1 MTSPPPHTVSVGE
14 PVAVSREQA
23 IRALGG
29 AYRRITETIR
39 ALPEPDYGRPTR
51 CAGWTVADL
60 VFHLLL
66 DAQRALVTCA
76 SPTEAHT
83 DTDYISYWAR
93 YWAYDSSGDV
103 EHPRDREQKAAAHAR
118 FVRISAAAFA
128 SPRSLLQMWTETSAA
143 AVRAASATPPDARLA
158 TQGRVLTIVD
168 FVATLAVEAAI
179 HHLDLDLP
187 HDEPD
192 PDALDLTRRTLD
204 GLLGAGA
211 VRPDWPAAGYALKA
225 TGRQPLE
232 PAERAV
238 LGNSAERFPLI
249 A

>member
-29 AYRRITETIR
+29 AYRRITETLR
-39 ALPEPDYGRPTR
+39 ALPEPDYARPTR

-60 VFHLLL
+60 LFHLLL

-76 SPTEAHT
+76 TPTDAPT
-83 DTDYISYWAR
+83 DADYVSYWVR
-93 YWAYDSSGDV
+93 YWAHDRSGDV

-128 SPRSLLQMWTETSAA
+128 SPRSLFQMWTETSEA
-143 AVRAASATPPDARLA
+143 AVRAAGAAPSDARLA
-158 TQGRVLTIVD
+158 TQGRVLTLAD
-168 FVATLAVEAAI
+168 FMATLAVEAAI
-179 HHLDLDLP
+179 HQLDLDLP
-187 HDEPD
+187 REEPD
-192 PDALDLTRRTLD
+192 PDALNLTRRTLD
-204 GLLGAGA
+204 GLLGAGT
-211 VRPDWPAAGYALKA
+211 VRPDWPAAAYALKA
-225 TGRQPLE
+225 TGRQELD

-238 LGNSAERFPLI
+238 LGDAAARFPLI
-249 A
+249 S